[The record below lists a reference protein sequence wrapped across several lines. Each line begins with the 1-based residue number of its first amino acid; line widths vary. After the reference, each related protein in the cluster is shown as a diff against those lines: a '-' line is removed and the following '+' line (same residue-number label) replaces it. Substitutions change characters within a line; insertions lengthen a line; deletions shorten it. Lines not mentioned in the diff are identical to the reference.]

1 MTLWILTLGWLAL
14 INLVT
19 FQVWAVDKRRAIRRE
34 RRVPE
39 ATLLRLCWLG
49 GWPAAGLSMRLF
61 RHKSVKRDFR
71 RKFSRIAWLHLLA
84 MLALILLLQTLSGVV
99 TIKI

>member
-1 MTLWILTLGWLAL
+1 MTLWILALGWLAL

-19 FQVWAVDKRRAIRRE
+19 FQVWAADKRRAIRCE

-49 GWPAAGLSMRLF
+49 GWPAALLSMRLF
-61 RHKSVKRDFR
+61 RHKSVKRDFKR
-71 RKFSRIAWLHLLA
+71 RFNGIVWLHLLA
-84 MLALILLLQTLSGVV
+84 IAATIIAFQTL
-99 TIKI
+99 

>member
-1 MTLWILTLGWLAL
+1 MTLCILALGWLAL

-19 FQVWAVDKRRAIRRE
+19 FQVWAADKRRAIRRE

-49 GWPAAGLSMRLF
+49 GWPAALLSMRLF
-61 RHKSVKRDFR
+61 RHKSVKRDFKR
-71 RKFSRIAWLHLLA
+71 RFNGIVWLHLLA
-84 MLALILLLQTLSGVV
+84 MVATIIAFQTL
-99 TIKI
+99 

>member
-1 MTLWILTLGWLAL
+1 MTLWILALGGLAL

-19 FQVWAVDKRRAIRRE
+19 FQVWAADKRRAIRRE

-49 GWPAAGLSMRLF
+49 GWPAALLSMRLF
-61 RHKSVKRDFR
+61 RHKSVKRDFKR
-71 RKFSRIAWLHLLA
+71 RFNRIVWLHLLA
-84 MLALILLLQTLSGVV
+84 MAATIIAFQTL
-99 TIKI
+99 